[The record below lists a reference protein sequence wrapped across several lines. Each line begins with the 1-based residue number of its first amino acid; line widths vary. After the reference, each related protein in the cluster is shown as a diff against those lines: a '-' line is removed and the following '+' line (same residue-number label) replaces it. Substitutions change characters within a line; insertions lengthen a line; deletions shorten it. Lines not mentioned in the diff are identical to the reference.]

1 MSRLGE
7 TKTSVA
13 KEKLAGEANEPQ
25 VNKAE
30 TMPRDQNDRVSL
42 RFYKDILLSSIW
54 VILAFIAAGIGI
66 AYITTLLITPTYQIT
81 TTLMVS
87 KVNIEQMSSYEALV
101 ISKDL
106 ARAYVETITSRGV
119 LGQVSALLDSR
130 VSAEELGKSV
140 TATHIIDTQLMEI
153 SVEHSDPQL
162 AVEIANKVAEVFSN
176 QIKKEQDELVDAQD
190 DEIKMQ
196 LLEAEKEITRLREN
210 LQDQSLQIYNQ
221 RVETINEAIKDSR
234 EQIEKLDQEII
245 PLQAKYLPPIS
256 EQIELAKKE
265 TRREEL
271 YTSLMRYQEELAL
284 LTLRGPTFDSGD
296 FTSSQDYILLNQNQ
310 NTRVNLLESHQ
321 NLRITRMLNRLTV
334 RQVKQPVVPES
345 PIRPKLSLN
354 LALGFAAGLLFSM
367 IYIFIAKLDG
377 S

>member
-25 VNKAE
+25 VNKTE

-54 VILAFIAAGIGI
+54 VILAFIAAGIGM

-153 SVEHSDPQL
+153 SVEHTDPQL

-176 QIKKEQDELVDAQD
+176 QIEKEQAELVDAQD
-190 DEIKMQ
+190 DEIKIQ
-196 LLEAEKEITRLREN
+196 LLEAEKEIARLREN

-221 RVETINEAIKDSR
+221 RVETINEAIKDAR

-321 NLRITRMLNRLTV
+321 NLRITRMLNRLTIK
-334 RQVKQPVVPES
+334 QVKQPVVPES

-354 LALGFAAGLLFSM
+354 LVLGFAAGLLFSM